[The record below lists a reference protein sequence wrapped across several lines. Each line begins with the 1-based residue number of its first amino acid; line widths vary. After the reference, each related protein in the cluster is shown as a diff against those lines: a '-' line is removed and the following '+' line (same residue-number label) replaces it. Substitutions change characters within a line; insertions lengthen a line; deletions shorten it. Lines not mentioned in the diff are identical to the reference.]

1 MLLSSQR
8 FFGFA
13 LPTTRFISSTTV
25 LWKRD
30 RKSGKKLKSK
40 SSDGKVNFPEKFE
53 RRMKSWPALLAK
65 EIDACGAR
73 SAAKNS
79 EISELSTIQVHGCEL
94 QKCSFHAIDG
104 KILEFS
110 AGSAPLPVRMVR
122 RGVPLTLRGNNQR
135 AGVECIFWDH
145 DGDDLFRVKARDLKL
160 DLSDMIG
167 LKFTLE
173 MSNEFGA
180 LNSLAEFLAIRHKW
194 QRFPG
199 YHLLQHAYRALPMPM
214 EVADRKLNFVQKL
227 NIEQEKAVCAAL
239 NRRRPLVSIQGPPGT
254 GKTYVVTEIILQALR
269 SGQKILVCAPS
280 NQAVDNVLMRVNER
294 VKACRLDSDSNV
306 SLTEYM
312 KSHENY
318 EDLSFVY
325 DQLNSA
331 MADGEDKTI
340 DHLSQKAF
348 DMRSKIKQS
357 IFSSKSVIF
366 CTVSSSSVRG
376 LKKLGFQPDIVLLD
390 EAGQAM
396 ECATWLPLL
405 QGSRGILVG
414 DHRQLSAVVTSDEA
428 ARGGLGQSLM
438 DSMSSEFGQ
447 LTNFMLTIQYRMND
461 KICKWS
467 NDEFYDSRIRSDP
480 STADVTLADISRIPS
495 DHIFNNPLIM
505 VDTELAEDGIFTE
518 HRYASSYRNH
528 GEAQIVAKYVKY
540 LLHSGVAPEQI
551 GVISPYSAQVDL
563 LKKEIVHPKVATS
576 SVDAF
581 QGQQKEVI
589 VMSLVRNNDRG
600 NLGFLCDDRRMNVAV
615 TRARRQFVIVSNSRM
630 MAEHKPIKNLRR
642 VIEEHGRIMQPSSP
656 LCDQLHSELL
666 VMSNRSSSVRTA
678 VAPKSEQKTTANVKT
693 ATEKCQKNDSNID
706 PDIARLKIPK
716 AAIKELQALV
726 NAPRQPVIDR
736 GNTAPRDRLFA
747 SLLVM
752 TTVAFVAVP
761 LSLCGPSYPTVVGAL
776 SACLAWF
783 FCVWY
788 QVHGRGLSRRRIA
801 LFNERNFLDTYQI
814 FNREF
819 GHLFQPEP
827 NTPGGCCGP
836 APPVSESPVLTI
848 GKELI
853 EEQQSGQFQDAVM
866 QHYGGMYSNV
876 KRMQAELALLDRTK
890 HANSSDPNAKLE
902 PADIPLPGASP
913 LPKKEGEKTTKE
925 EEVTKHA

>member
-589 VMSLVRNNDRG
+589 VMSL
-600 NLGFLCDDRRMNVAV
+600 
-615 TRARRQFVIVSNSRM
+615 
-630 MAEHKPIKNLRR
+630 
-642 VIEEHGRIMQPSSP
+642 SP

-678 VAPKSEQKTTANVKT
+678 VAPKSAPSEQKTTANVKT